1 MFSSD
6 TIDENLV
13 LLVIQG
19 AITGKKAKPE
29 SRTYVGSACVE
40 WQSVS
45 SNKGLAD
52 YYLENPGIAS
62 LRYYGHFTNKFDRG
76 GQVLRN
82 NGEFFSDVIKSSRF
96 RQRVS
101 LGIALLLIFTGS
113 AGRLAVATEQ
123 DPSARELWQ
132 DESPALNLTA
142 PGQESPRILRLDTL
156 ALRRLLAGAPDEVYR
171 EADDRR
177 VVPTLPN

>member
-1 MFSSD
+1 VFCKISKPQFGRIERLFSSD
-6 TIDENLV
+6 TVGENLV
-13 LLVIQG
+13 VLLIHG

-76 GQVLRN
+76 GRCWGTVGN
-82 NGEFFSDVIKSSRF
+82 SF
-96 RQRVS
+96 
-101 LGIALLLIFTGS
+101 
-113 AGRLAVATEQ
+113 
-123 DPSARELWQ
+123 
-132 DESPALNLTA
+132 LT
-142 PGQESPRILRLDTL
+142 
-156 ALRRLLAGAPDEVYR
+156 
-171 EADDRR
+171 
-177 VVPTLPN
+177 